1 MLLRRPECACVGRN
15 ESGSDSGG
23 AALGVRVVGGQRT
36 ESGRLG
42 AFIVR
47 VKRGTVADLVGR
59 LRAGDEVLEW
69 NGAPLQHL
77 SASEV
82 SAVLSQS
89 RHCRLIELVVQR
101 TLPIA
106 DPTAPATAAG
116 GAAHDDRLSEPSTSS
131 GSTSARAPHASLALL
146 AQISCAD
153 IMRIIAYI
161 YN

>member
-1 MLLRRPECACVGRN
+1 MGRN

-47 VKRGTVADLVGR
+47 VKRGSVADLVGR

-89 RHCRLIELVVQR
+89 LHCRLIELVVQR

-106 DPTAPATAAG
+106 DPTAAA

-131 GSTSARAPHASLALL
+131 GSTSARAPLASLALL

-153 IMRIIAYI
+153 KRILFSI
-161 YN
+161 

>member
-1 MLLRRPECACVGRN
+1 MLLRRPECGSVGRN

-47 VKRGTVADLVGR
+47 VKRGSVADLVGR

-69 NGAPLQHL
+69 NSAPLQHL

-82 SAVLSQS
+82 AAVLAQS

-101 TLPIA
+101 TLPLG
-106 DPTAPATAAG
+106 DPTVAAG
-116 GAAHDDRLSEPSTSS
+116 AGAHDDRLSEPSTSS
-131 GSTSARAPHASLALL
+131 GSSARATLATLSLL
-146 AQISCAD
+146 AHISCANL
-153 IMRIIAYI
+153 I
-161 YN
+161 YLLL